1 MVHRSRS
8 TRGRDLEIG
17 EGIDIRTKSIHIK
30 NRTKKK
36 PRKDVADAMN
46 CGDLWVLA
54 QCLHQFSHGVNVYLQ
69 LNYNDVDFLLRRPT
83 RLHLLVHLNIHVTL
97 DIGLSV
103 GKAIELQIISAL
115 PNFDTNTDTEQYW
128 III

>member
-1 MVHRSRS
+1 
-8 TRGRDLEIG
+8 
-17 EGIDIRTKSIHIK
+17 
-30 NRTKKK
+30 
-36 PRKDVADAMN
+36 MN

-128 III
+128 INTI

>member
-1 MVHRSRS
+1 M
-8 TRGRDLEIG
+8 
-17 EGIDIRTKSIHIK
+17 
-30 NRTKKK
+30 
-36 PRKDVADAMN
+36 
-46 CGDLWVLA
+46 
-54 QCLHQFSHGVNVYLQ
+54 
-69 LNYNDVDFLLRRPT
+69 NYNDVDFLLRRPT